1 MSEAPSRSG
10 GLPQLLRESLN
21 RRDVRQ
27 LIVITVLASV
37 AAGWSTL
44 DLKKKRALLEPM
56 VETCVSQLL
65 SEEDRTQLE
74 ILTEFE
80 SGREYGWFGKY
91 WGLVRI
97 YTRLNGD
104 ESMESFHGIEY
115 FYQLENG
122 AWVQKDSSSVV
133 EPQRKF
139 DGMAAFE
146 KAGYTVSE
154 AAYVQ

>member
-1 MSEAPSRSG
+1 MSEAPDRWAGFS
-10 GLPQLLRESLN
+10 QYLRNSLH

-27 LIVITVLASV
+27 LLVITVLAV
-37 AAGWSTL
+37 VIGGWCTL
-44 DLKKKRALLEPM
+44 DLKKKKALLEPM
-56 VETCVSQLL
+56 VQHCVSQLL
-65 SEEDRTQLE
+65 SEDERTKLE

-80 SGREYGWFGKY
+80 SGREYGWFGNY

-97 YTRLNGD
+97 YTRLTGD
-104 ESMESFHGIEY
+104 ESMESFRGIEY
-115 FYQLENG
+115 FFRRENG

-133 EPQRKF
+133 EPQRVF

-154 AAYVQ
+154 EAYVQ